1 MSTLT
6 LGGSTLANK
15 TGSVVSIN
23 DGVILPT
30 GSVLQ
35 VVESKKT
42 DVDSIATSN
51 MSTWADVEGTDQAG
65 AGSIFCCKITPSSSS
80 NKVIVIATGAMGMNA
95 AWTGSLRVK
104 RTVSSTDSTP
114 YLGDTAS
121 GYYAVGTAS
130 AYGGSSDGN
139 NSETFAMVFVDSPN
153 ANNVEVTYT
162 LQGATQGSSA
172 TIRINGLGADASGE
186 VYSLRSPSSIVLM
199 EIKA

>member
-23 DGVILPT
+23 DGVILPA

-42 DVDSIATSN
+42 DTDSIATSS
-51 MSTWADVEGTDQAG
+51 MSTWADVSGTDQAG
-65 AGSIFCCKITPSSSS
+65 AGSVFCCKITPSSSS
-80 NKVIVIATGAMGMNA
+80 HKVLVIATGTMGMSGSS
-95 AWTGSLRVK
+95 TGAVK
-104 RTVSSTDSTP
+104 IKKTVSSTDSSP
-114 YLGDTAS
+114 FLGDAVS
-121 GYYAVGTAS
+121 GYNSVGSAS

-139 NSETFAMVFVDSPN
+139 NSEQFAMVFVDSPN

-162 LQGATQGSSA
+162 LQGSTQGTTSL
-172 TIRINGLGADASGE
+172 RINALGADTSGQD
-186 VYSLRSPSSIVLM
+186 YSLRSPSSIILI